1 MIIENSLKNWNFS
14 EENGIKRSK
23 VSPLS
28 GLNICQYIQPNQQ
41 SIIEGVKSMQDKV
54 SQVQKLGVFRRAEI
68 LLEMARLIRES
79 RREFAESVRLET
91 GKPPEL
97 SFGEVDTAVRFMES
111 LANGCLFNSGS
122 MLPSKNPNKLAMY
135 ERYPYGLSALIVSFN
150 TPLPNYA
157 WKFAPAWL
165 AGNSIILKPSEHNPI
180 SASLFVKKGIEAGI
194 PSENLGLLLGDKS
207 CGEILVRQEL
217 DLLSFTGSSKSGK
230 VIQDF
235 SKNFLRKTILELGG
249 SNPFIVFPDANL
261 SRVVE
266 VIIQSGFSNSGQ
278 RCASASRLLL
288 HKDIFV
294 ELLEKLKNRMK
305 TLMVGTEENCEI
317 GPVIDLAAVR
327 RYEEFLERASSE
339 GRVVRAN
346 CTLRGKNE
354 FVVEP
359 ALVILN
365 RDSKLFEEELFA
377 PIIKVTTFEQ
387 DSEAIELANSSIYG
401 LTAAI
406 WTQSLSRIGRLRN
419 EINAGVI
426 NVNGPTHGAEF
437 QFPFGGVKQSGNG
450 TKEVGL
456 DSLNEYSYGKLIT
469 VDFDNS

>member
-1 MIIENSLKNWNFS
+1 MRK
-14 EENGIKRSK
+14 K
-23 VSPLS
+23 VS
-28 GLNICQYIQPNQQ
+28 G
-41 SIIEGVKSMQDKV
+41 
-54 SQVQKLGVFRRAEI
+54 VQKLGVFRRAEI
-68 LLEMARLIRES
+68 LLEMSRLIKES
-79 RREFAESVRLET
+79 RREFAENVRLET
-91 GKPPEL
+91 GKPLEI

-122 MLPSKNPNKLAMY
+122 LIPSKSPNKLVMY

-180 SASLFVKKGIEAGI
+180 SATLFVKKGIEAGI
-194 PSENLGLLLGDKS
+194 PSENLGLLFGDKS
-207 CGEILVRQEL
+207 SGEVLVQQEL
-217 DLLSFTGSSKSGK
+217 DLLSFTGSSKTGK
-230 VIQDF
+230 SIQDL
-235 SKNFLRKTILELGG
+235 SKHFVRKTILELGG
-249 SNPFIVFPDANL
+249 SNPFIVFPDADL

-266 VIIQSGFSNSGQ
+266 SIIQSGFSNSGQ

-288 HKDIFV
+288 HEDIFD
-294 ELLEKLKNRMK
+294 ELIEKLQSRMK
-305 TLMVGTEENCEI
+305 TLVVGTEEDCEI
-317 GPVIDLAAVR
+317 GPVIDLDAVR
-327 RYEEFLERASSE
+327 RYEDFLRCASSE
-339 GRVVRAN
+339 GRVVQAN
-346 CTLRGKNE
+346 CLFRGKSE

-377 PIIKVTTFEQ
+377 PIIKVTSFEQ
-387 DSEAIELANSSIYG
+387 DSEAIELANSSCYG

-419 EINAGVI
+419 EVKAGVV

-456 DSLNEYSYGKLIT
+456 DSLNEYSFGKLIT